1 MKTLHKYLLV
11 CLLGA
16 LPLSSMAQELKIGV
30 VNPNRLL
37 DDAPQSKIALQRLEK
52 EFAARDSKFLT
63 EQKSIKKLEDKL
75 ATDAAIMSE
84 AERRKLERSI
94 VARKREL
101 RRGFDELREDRTFRS
116 NEERSKLLKFVNDAI
131 VKIGKDEKYDLI
143 LYDGIAF
150 ANPAIDVT
158 KKVLIRLQNAAKAN
172 KK

>member
-1 MKTLHKYLLV
+1 MKILKKCLLV
-11 CLLGA
+11 CLLGG
-16 LPLSSMAQELKIGV
+16 LPLSAMAQELKIGV

-37 DDAPQSKIALQRLEK
+37 DEAPQSKIALQKLEK
-52 EFAARDSKFLT
+52 EFAARDSKFLK

-75 ATDAAIMSE
+75 TTDAAIMSE
-84 AERRKLERSI
+84 GERRKLEREI

-131 VKIGKDEKYDLI
+131 VKIGKEEKYDLI

-158 KKVLIRLQNAAKAN
+158 KKVLVRLQNAAKAG